1 MAKATP
7 DKVPVRRPLIGF
19 DVKAL
24 LDLNSADD
32 YRRFLRIKGLP
43 QRRFV
48 GSVAEYP
55 DEYARIVEGKAA
67 RTKKA
72 EAYTPI
78 AGLFDYQRD
87 IAALAIKKRKFAVF
101 AECGLGKSLIDFEY
115 VRHVLA
121 STKGKVMLVC
131 PLMVTYQMRD
141 EVRRF
146 YGDTLPCEIVR
157 ADALPAWTE
166 SKDGERFGITNF
178 EAITDRVN
186 QGNLSCIVISES
198 SMMKNHYGKWATRLI
213 ELGKGLDWKLCETGT
228 PAPNDR
234 IEYAN
239 HAVFLDQ
246 YPTVNA
252 FLARYF
258 VNRGMTGERWEL
270 KPHAVAP
277 FYRDLSHWCIFLSD
291 PAVYGWKDNTSGI
304 PPIHVH
310 YHDVALTDEQTELAQ
325 AEGKS
330 LFVGASGGF
339 VNRQRMAQI
348 SKGRTKGGRIETLKP
363 EFIRSLVESFGGES
377 SVVWCRFN
385 EEQDALAAILPG
397 AASISGDTP
406 EDVRREIIR
415 KFQLGEIKT
424 LISKPKIMGFG
435 LNLQI
440 CTRMVFSSLQDSYE
454 EYHQSV
460 KRANRYGSTQP
471 LNVHIPFTAIE
482 LPMIENVM
490 RKSRAVQSDTDT
502 QQLLFKE
509 NRFAS

>member
-1 MAKATP
+1 
-7 DKVPVRRPLIGF
+7 
-19 DVKAL
+19 
-24 LDLNSADD
+24 
-32 YRRFLRIKGLP
+32 
-43 QRRFV
+43 
-48 GSVAEYP
+48 
-55 DEYARIVEGKAA
+55 
-67 RTKKA
+67 
-72 EAYTPI
+72 
-78 AGLFDYQRD
+78 
-87 IAALAIKKRKFAVF
+87 
-101 AECGLGKSLIDFEY
+101 
-115 VRHVLA
+115 
-121 STKGKVMLVC
+121 
-131 PLMVTYQMRD
+131 
-141 EVRRF
+141 
-146 YGDTLPCEIVR
+146 
-157 ADALPAWTE
+157 
-166 SKDGERFGITNF
+166 
-178 EAITDRVN
+178 
-186 QGNLSCIVISES
+186 
-198 SMMKNHYGKWATRLI
+198 
-213 ELGKGLDWKLCETGT
+213 
-228 PAPNDR
+228 
-234 IEYAN
+234 
-239 HAVFLDQ
+239 
-246 YPTVNA
+246 
-252 FLARYF
+252 
-258 VNRGMTGERWEL
+258 
-270 KPHAVAP
+270 
-277 FYRDLSHWCIFLSD
+277 
-291 PAVYGWKDNTSGI
+291 
-304 PPIHVH
+304 
-310 YHDVALTDEQTELAQ
+310 
-325 AEGKS
+325 
-330 LFVGASGGF
+330 
-339 VNRQRMAQI
+339 MAQI